1 MELSLPALL
10 PIRRVRGGI
19 EEDGE
24 REREVCVCVCVR
36 ERHTQKNWERG
47 GRGSRI
53 LLISLLC
60 SIQILQC
67 SIFASVCSLLQKK
80 FVYIISSLTLPEAK

>member
-1 MELSLPALL
+1 MELCLPACFASNQAGE
-10 PIRRVRGGI
+10 GGI

-24 REREVCVCVCVR
+24 RERGERVC
-36 ERHTQKNWERG
+36 ERKTHIKTQGERG

-60 SIQILQC
+60 
-67 SIFASVCSLLQKK
+67 
-80 FVYIISSLTLPEAK
+80 